1 MAGDALTALLRYLVL
16 SLDCEQVVTKKAM
29 RLHCRP
35 VPRNGSD
42 TKCGRAATNATAA
55 IVSVLDVCQMNFIAR
70 SDFETSRVRF
80 ADKILCERF
89 HSFEIERTEREYRR
103 IPSLWPSDESRK
115 LARRNTG
122 QSHKPS
128 LPLRPGL
135 ERQFGPSNQ

>member
-29 RLHCRP
+29 RLHCRS

-80 ADKILCERF
+80 AVKILCERF

-103 IPSLWPSDESRK
+103 ILSL
-115 LARRNTG
+115 
-122 QSHKPS
+122 
-128 LPLRPGL
+128 
-135 ERQFGPSNQ
+135 